1 MSTTPRL
8 KQKLLAVLLLLQTQI
23 TALAQAPLQ
32 VSTVTIRTSGA
43 LPTEIQA
50 LLAEVGQNEILEIPR
65 ANDPYDVVRSSCG
78 GSVTKDYLLAVSI
91 LNPDFMFRAEN
102 HDRKVHVPPCVRVAK
117 NVPVRA
123 RNGDDANSFVKRVM
137 GVSSEDPVLV
147 CDPNAP
153 PAGFPECK
161 MSAAKALAWLN
172 GRKPQLGPQDFVPG
186 KALVTPTKTWP
197 TTITLKQGVNADKV
211 LDAINRALPA
221 GKDGSPKAVAEAGW
235 ALVAPLDTPSGK
247 IQGSCIGTEAPEN
260 WPFNVQAVVAKLKAG
275 KEIAV
280 KREYF
285 NGPAVIRVGDTGF
298 SGIGSYFPLA
308 FVATNRFD
316 KAGQPEDKDK
326 NGYKADQYGISADN
340 QGDIEPFSDDP
351 QGPHGTQVA
360 DMALGSLELR
370 TAYPDLSSILRLSF
384 FKVFGKKTGSIRA
397 EDGLL
402 YSAMT
407 PIKNQ
412 DEPRVINFSVGSRDP
427 TSTQMFTDI
436 LRGARSSNVLV
447 VVAAGN
453 DGEDIGVRPTFPA
466 SYGGTESDFLN
477 TMLTVGA
484 IAPDRSVASFSNRS
498 ESRVDVLAAGCRV
511 PSKNATGAV
520 TLLNGTSIAAPQ
532 AAFCAGSLNT
542 LGIRE
547 MWQVKQRILVSADH
561 VPQLHEYT
569 RLGGIVLNVERAL
582 SVFDDVMRTRDA
594 DSSDQ
599 IGKWKRPTM
608 PLQVCVSGKSLSPST
623 ILSMSAYDVGD
634 ETWVRVLSSGFDGR
648 LEAPTYCPASDASV
662 TFSSESGPD
671 QVVPLKKLAAFV
683 PRFQFEK

>member
-1 MSTTPRL
+1 MSTSPQL
-8 KQKLLAVLLLLQTQI
+8 KQGLLAVLLLLHAQTTVI
-23 TALAQAPLQ
+23 AQEPQ

-43 LPTEIQA
+43 LPTEVQA
-50 LLAEVGQNEILEIPR
+50 LLMEVGQNEILDVLR
-65 ANDPYDVVRSSCG
+65 ATDPYDVVRSNCG
-78 GSVTKDYLLAVSI
+78 GSVTNDYLLAVTK
-91 LNPDFMFRAEN
+91 LNPDFVFRAEN
-102 HDRKVHVPPCVRVAK
+102 DARKVRVPPCVRVAK
-117 NVPVRA
+117 NVLLPA
-123 RNGDDANSFVKRVM
+123 RDGDDANSFVRRVM
-137 GVSSEDPVLV
+137 GVSGEDTVLV
-147 CDPNAP
+147 CDPKAP
-153 PAGFPECK
+153 PAGFPECR

-197 TTITLKQGVNADKV
+197 TTITLKQGVNAAEV
-211 LDAINRALPA
+211 LEAINKALPA
-221 GKDGSPKAVAEAGW
+221 GKNGPPKAVAEAGW
-235 ALVAPLDTPSGK
+235 ALIAPLDASSDK
-247 IQGSCIGTEAPEN
+247 IQGSCIGIEAPEN
-260 WPFNVQAVVAKLKAG
+260 WPFNVEVVIAKLKAG
-275 KEIAV
+275 KETAV

-308 FVATNRFD
+308 FVAINRFD
-316 KAGQPEDKDK
+316 KADQPEDKDK

-340 QGDIEPFSDDP
+340 QGDLDPFSDDP
-351 QGPHGTQVA
+351 LGPHGTQVA
-360 DMALGSLELR
+360 DMALGSLQLR
-370 TAYPDLSSILRLSF
+370 TAYPELSSILRVSF
-384 FKVFGKKTGSIRA
+384 FKLFGKKTGSIRA

-427 TSTQMFTDI
+427 TSTQMFKDI

-453 DGEDIGVRPTFPA
+453 DGDDIGVKPTFPA

-484 IAPDRSVASFSNRS
+484 VAPDGSVASFSNRS
-498 ESRVDVLAAGCRV
+498 ESRVDILAAGCRV
-511 PSKNATGAV
+511 PSRSNTGDVA
-520 TLLNGTSIAAPQ
+520 LLNGTSIAAPQ
-532 AAFCAGSLNT
+532 ASFCAGSLNT

-547 MWQVKQRILVSADH
+547 MWQVKQRMLVSADH
-561 VPQLHEYT
+561 VPQLNEYT

-582 SVFDDVMRTRDA
+582 SVFDDVMRTRDP
-594 DSSDQ
+594 DSRDQ
-599 IGKWKRPTM
+599 IGTWKRPNM
-608 PLQVCVSGKSLSPST
+608 PLRVCASGKSLVPSA
-623 ILSMSAYDVGD
+623 ILSMSAYEVGN

-648 LEAPTYCPASDASV
+648 LEAPTNCPASDASV
-662 TFSSESGPD
+662 TFSSASEQD
-671 QVVPLKKLAAFV
+671 QVIPLKQLAAFV